1 MVCKFPLREPNINQ
15 IDTNVNWNLEER
27 KFQEAQCNAKSV
39 SSAGEV
45 EVEVIGVLV
54 LDGAA
59 CLSGWLWVDAF
70 SLDFSCLN
78 WNVWRG
84 SICL

>member
-1 MVCKFPLREPNINQ
+1 MLTGI
-15 IDTNVNWNLEER
+15 WNKENSR
-27 KFQEAQCNAKSV
+27 KLSV
-39 SSAGEV
+39 MQSVGLAGEV

-78 WNVWRG
+78 RNVWSGPVCYNIPPSHPREWLG
-84 SICL
+84 LV

>member
-1 MVCKFPLREPNINQ
+1 MLTGI
-15 IDTNVNWNLEER
+15 WNEENSR
-27 KFQEAQCNAKSV
+27 KLSV
-39 SSAGEV
+39 MQSVGSAGEV

-59 CLSGWLWVDAF
+59 CLSGRLWVDAF

-78 WNVWRG
+78 WNVWSGPVCCDVPPSHPREQLG
-84 SICL
+84 LV